1 MFKKKSLW
9 KNRLV
14 TPDEVLEKIDPGNHI
29 FIGTGSAEP
38 RTMVNRLMNSNK
50 GNLQDLTLVQLV
62 SFGDA
67 ISFKAL
73 QSNTYRLRTFFS
85 GWVSAD
91 AITAGLVDLIPSRFS
106 AIPTLMKEGQIPLDV
121 AFIQITPPN
130 NAGYC
135 SLGIGVDV
143 ARRAMAQA
151 SLVVG
156 EINDQVPFTMGDTFV
171 SLDAFDMLV
180 EAQDPPQYFPRF
192 DVDPVF
198 DKLAANV
205 ASVIDDGSCL
215 AFTFGQIFESLPK
228 YLASKKDLGIHTP
241 FFTDALMELMET
253 GAVTN
258 RKKSLF
264 RGRSLTAYALGSKKL
279 MRWLN
284 KNPLVEFQSIDKVFN
299 PMEIGSNRRFVLV
312 IPVRRVDLAGRVALH
327 ESKGNVTA
335 GPGQMADFFNG
346 AEISPGGYTILV
358 LPSRNVEG
366 RANVWVTVES
376 SPNLVNIPESVDMVV
391 TEYGVAHLRGRTLR
405 ERAQALIEIAHP
417 EDRPSLVTG
426 AKEKNI
432 LYADQIFLPE
442 SAHFFPAEIE
452 TRHRF
457 KDDLQVRFRAI
468 KPSDE
473 DQMRRLFYRFSDKAI
488 YYRYFSPI
496 KTMPHAKM
504 QEYVNVDYRDSLS
517 IVGLIGEHDQQNL
530 IAEARFIRYEDK
542 PMADVAF
549 VVDEA
554 YQGRGIASFMY
565 QMLARLAKERG
576 VTALTADV
584 LVSNPSMLK
593 VFEKADY
600 LVKAKLNGG
609 AYALTIDLSRI
620 AN

>member
-1 MFKKKSLW
+1 MFKKELLW
-9 KNRLV
+9 RDRLV
-14 TPDEVLEKIDPGNHI
+14 KPDEVLKKIDPGNHI
-29 FIGTGSAEP
+29 FIGTGAAEP
-38 RTMVNRLMNSNK
+38 RTMVNRLMNSDQ

-91 AITAGLVDLIPSRFS
+91 AITAGLVDLIPARFS
-106 AIPTLMKEGQIPLDV
+106 AIPQLMKEGQIPLDV
-121 AFIQITPPN
+121 AFVQITPPN

-135 SLGIGVDV
+135 SLGVGVDV
-143 ARRAMAQA
+143 VRRAMSQA
-151 SLVVG
+151 DLVVG

-171 SLDAFDMLV
+171 PLDDFDMLV
-180 EAQDPPQYFPRF
+180 EAQDPPQYYPRF

-198 DKLAANV
+198 DELAANV

-215 AFTFGQIFESLPK
+215 AFTFGRIFESLPK

-241 FFTDALMELMET
+241 FFTDALMELMES

-264 RGRSLTAYALGSKKL
+264 RGRSLTAYALGSEEL
-279 MRWLN
+279 MQWLD

-299 PMEIGSNRRFVLV
+299 PIEIGRNKRFVLV
-312 IPVRRVDLAGRVALH
+312 VPVRRVDLAGRVTLH
-327 ESKGNVTA
+327 ESKVNVTS

-346 AEISPGGYTILV
+346 AEISRDGYTILA
-358 LPSRNVEG
+358 LPSRNIEG
-366 RANVWVTVES
+366 RANVRVTVEN
-376 SPNLVNIPESVDMVV
+376 SPNLLNIPESVDMVV
-391 TEYGVAHLRGRTLR
+391 TEYGVASLRGRTMR

-417 EDRPSLVTG
+417 EDRPDLVAG
-426 AKEKNI
+426 AKKKNI
-432 LYADQIFLPE
+432 LYKDQIFLPE
-442 SAHFFPAEIE
+442 SAHFFPGEIE

-457 KDDLQVRFRAI
+457 KDNLQVKFRAI

-473 DQMRRLFYRFSDKAI
+473 DRMRRLFYRFSDKAI
-488 YYRYFSPI
+488 YYRYFAPI

-517 IVGLIGEHDQQNL
+517 IVGLVGEHDQQNL
-530 IAEARFIRYEDK
+530 IAEARFVRYKDK
-542 PMADVAF
+542 PVADVAF

-554 YQGRGIASFMY
+554 YQGKGLASFMY
-565 QMLARLAKERG
+565 QVLVRLAKERG
-576 VTALTADV
+576 ITALTADV
-584 LVSNPSMLK
+584 LVSNQRMLK
-593 VFEKADY
+593 VFEKAGY
-600 LVKAKLNGG
+600 PVKVKLEEG
-609 AYALTIDLSRI
+609 AYAVTIDLSRMT
-620 AN
+620 N